1 MSEEVIPFR
10 CPSCDGPQ
18 FRTAQKIRGFPVT
31 HRKWSKAVT
40 IALESPDVWVVIDT
54 TQAASWAL
62 IEDWP
67 LEEAPALDRALSV
80 CADVITGKRTPEDA
94 RRAFIDAVNEAHIP
108 MKEG

>member
-1 MSEEVIPFR
+1 MP
-10 CPSCDGPQ
+10 
-18 FRTAQKIRGFPVT
+18 
-31 HRKWSKAVT
+31 HRKWSQAVT
-40 IALESPDVWVVIDT
+40 IALESPDEWVVIDT

-80 CADVITGKRTPEDA
+80 CADVISGKRSPEDA